1 MTDTPRGVSASPNPA
16 YDYTVI
22 TAGSE
27 ITRIDIASLSG
38 SYVSVPVEID
48 GSSARIDVTG
58 LATGLY
64 IARVATANGV
74 ESVKIIKK

>member
-1 MTDTPRGVSASPNPA
+1 MPLFQEAMF
-16 YDYTVI
+16 
-22 TAGSE
+22 
-27 ITRIDIASLSG
+27 
-38 SYVSVPVEID
+38 SVPVEID